1 MPLSKIT
8 PGKIYVQ
15 TNATGDN
22 RFIKVHAV
30 FPNGMVTHSHIKN
43 KFDVNSMGDVH
54 ASFVRPLTRQEK
66 MSLAVLEL

>member
-15 TNATGDN
+15 INETGDN

-30 FPNGMVTHSHIKN
+30 FTSGVVTHSHIKT
-43 KFDVNSMGDVH
+43 NSVGEVH